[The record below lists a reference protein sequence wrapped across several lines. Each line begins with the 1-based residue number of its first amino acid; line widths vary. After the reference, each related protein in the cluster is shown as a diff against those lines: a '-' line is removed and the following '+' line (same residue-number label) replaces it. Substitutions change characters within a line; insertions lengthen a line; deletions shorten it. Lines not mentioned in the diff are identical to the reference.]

1 MRLADY
7 PKINIS
13 DVCVKVNDGLKYTL
27 QAITRNEPNELENL
41 KRAYQTLIFPYTSN
55 TKG

>member
-1 MRLADY
+1 M
-7 PKINIS
+7 
-13 DVCVKVNDGLKYTL
+13 CVKVNDGLKYTL

-41 KRAYQTLIFPYTSN
+41 KRTYQTLVFPYTSN

>member
-1 MRLADY
+1 MR
-7 PKINIS
+7 
-13 DVCVKVNDGLKYTL
+13 VKVNDGLKYTL

-41 KRAYQTLIFPYTSN
+41 KRAYQTLVFPYTSN